1 MTKTNKILL
10 AVLGVLLLIAAILA
24 GAIAARSGFFG
35 ARTIAQ
41 PYNETR
47 YSGTIDQA
55 EGLIDASDA
64 VPVVLVVRFHD
75 KGETGELT
83 SPTLKR
89 HSTLTKT
96 GKHTYREE
104 IVHGEGDDGV
114 EWTFEPGADDA
125 MNVSYTTPD
134 GASASAELPQTDP
147 EETAGEVGLNPNAPG
162 AEPDGIEFPKG
173 SFRSTGPLELVDTND
188 ASNSISDDVVFRLS
202 PDGKIFTVTYPGRG
216 CYGVLEDTEPGKRVE
231 TISVGDCESGGTW
244 HFTSGD
250 PGGGTAEFT
259 SADGSL
265 RGDLKFSHSE
275 WDDIDGEIGIARS
288 GPVLDFYSDFTAG
301 GADTDTQTK
310 GSCDASAFDAVVE
323 GWPSPLGTVVMYCD
337 GEWATAGAD
346 RSDEI
351 GNFRFVDG
359 EWSGIEPDGR
369 TSVTRHRCF
378 DTDRLRGEG
387 APEEFL
393 ENLIACD

>member
-10 AVLGVLLLIAAILA
+10 AVLGVLLLIAAVLA
-24 GAIAARSGFFG
+24 GAIVARNSHVGQNS
-35 ARTIAQ
+35 IAQ

-47 YSGTIDQA
+47 YSGTIDKA

-75 KGETGELT
+75 GGKTGELT

-125 MNVSYTTPD
+125 MDVSYTTPD

-147 EETAGEVGLNPNAPG
+147 EETAGEVGLNPDAPG

-173 SFRSTGPLELVDTND
+173 SFRSTGPIELVSADDPSRNV
-188 ASNSISDDVVFRLS
+188 SDDVIFRMS
-202 PDGKIFTVTYPGRG
+202 SDGSTFTVTYPGRG

-231 TISVGDCESGGTW
+231 TITVGDCESGGTW

-259 SADGSL
+259 SVDGSL
-265 RGDLKFSHSE
+265 TGDLKFSHSD

-288 GPVLDFYSDFTAG
+288 GPVLDFYRSFTG
-301 GADTDTQTK
+301 GGDTDTQAK

-323 GWPSPLGTVVMYCD
+323 DWPGPLGTVVMYCD

-346 RSDEI
+346 GTDAI
-351 GNFRFVDG
+351 GNFHFVDG
-359 EWSGIEPDGR
+359 EWTAIEPDGR
-369 TSVTRHRCF
+369 TSTTRHRCH
-378 DTDRLRGEG
+378 DIDKLRGEG
-387 APEEFL
+387 APEEVL
-393 ENLIACD
+393 ENVIPCG

>member
-10 AVLGVLLLIAAILA
+10 AILGVLLLIAAVLA
-24 GAIAARSGFFG
+24 GAIVARNSHFG
-35 ARTIAQ
+35 QNSIAQ

-47 YSGTIDQA
+47 YSGTIDKA

-75 KGETGELT
+75 GGETGELT

-114 EWTFEPGADDA
+114 EWTFEPGADNA
-125 MNVSYTTPD
+125 MDVSYTTPD

-147 EETAGEVGLNPNAPG
+147 EETAGEVGLNPDAPG

-173 SFRSTGPLELVDTND
+173 SFRSTGPIELVNADDPSKNF
-188 ASNSISDDVVFRLS
+188 SDDVIFRMS
-202 PDGKIFTVTYPGRG
+202 SDGSTFTVTYPGRG
-216 CYGVLEDTEPGKRVE
+216 CYGILEDTEPGKRVE
-231 TISVGDCESGGTW
+231 TITVGDCESGGTW
-244 HFTSGD
+244 HFISGD

-265 RGDLKFSHSE
+265 TGDLKFGHTD

-288 GPVLDFYSDFTAG
+288 GPVLDFYRSFTGGSDS
-301 GADTDTQTK
+301 DTQAK

-323 GWPSPLGTVVMYCD
+323 GWPSSLGTVVMYCD
-337 GEWATAGAD
+337 GQWASAGPWGTD
-346 RSDEI
+346 NVGYFHFE
-351 GNFRFVDG
+351 DG
-359 EWSGIEPDGR
+359 EWEGLKPDGR
-369 TSVTRHRCF
+369 TSTTGHRCH
-378 DTDRLRGEG
+378 DIDKLREEG

-393 ENLIACD
+393 ENLIPCG

>member
-10 AVLGVLLLIAAILA
+10 AVLGVLLLIAAVLA
-24 GAIAARSGFFG
+24 GTIVARNSHFG
-35 ARTIAQ
+35 QNSIAQ

-47 YSGTIDQA
+47 YSGTIDKA

-75 KGETGELT
+75 GGKTGELT

-104 IVHGEGDDGV
+104 IAHGEGDDGV
-114 EWTFEPGADDA
+114 EWTFEPSADDA
-125 MNVSYTTPD
+125 MDVSYTTPD

-147 EETAGEVGLNPNAPG
+147 EETAGEVGLNPDAPG
-162 AEPDGIEFPKG
+162 AEPDGIEFPTG
-173 SFRSTGPLELVDTND
+173 SYRSTGPIELVNADDPSKNV
-188 ASNSISDDVVFRLS
+188 SDDVIFRIS
-202 PDGKIFTVTYPGRG
+202 SDGSTFTVTYPGRG
-216 CYGVLEDTEPGKRVE
+216 CYGVLEDTEPGSRTEKI
-231 TISVGDCESGGTW
+231 TVGDCESGGTW
-244 HFTSGD
+244 RFTSGD
-250 PGGGTAEFT
+250 PSSGTAEFT

-265 RGDLKFSHSE
+265 AGDLKFSHSD

-288 GPVLDFYSDFTAG
+288 GPVLDFYRSFTG
-301 GADTDTQTK
+301 GDGTDTHAK

-323 GWPSPLGTVVMYCD
+323 AWPSPLGTVVLYCD

-346 RSDEI
+346 ESDEI
-351 GNFRFVDG
+351 GNFRFADG
-359 EWSGIEPDGR
+359 KWSVIEPDGR
-369 TSVTRHRCF
+369 TSLTHHLCY
-378 DTDRLRGEG
+378 DIDKLRDEG